1 MDLLKLVKDKCNY
14 FSDTS
19 TIQGLRSIISHIE
32 IAERHFEKGKQG
44 EDYLF
49 TDVIYRS
56 NQAYEGS
63 LKEAYRVIT
72 DNQPEKL
79 STFQIEKY
87 FENGTILKDR
97 VLALFVNYRQEWRN
111 KSTHDYT
118 LYFSEQEAFLAI
130 VNVYAFFNILL
141 DQMIEKKAYNQEKTE
156 LSKSETITLQQMQD
170 KSLVEQVIQLL
181 IKFSDNAPSK
191 MVGSAMP
198 MYLKKSLIGSLDAYI
213 DSADEQIEVITE
225 YAITDGDRKLYADM
239 LIRKGESSLLI
250 EIKNPTKSVN
260 TLLNPGKD
268 QLLAYMNASGINDGI
283 LYIPPRRSNSTK
295 METKEVEFEISDE
308 KKRIVEIFPEKM

>member
-130 VNVYAFFNILL
+130 VNVYAFV
-141 DQMIEKKAYNQEKTE
+141 
-156 LSKSETITLQQMQD
+156 TIQAA
-170 KSLVEQVIQLL
+170 
-181 IKFSDNAPSK
+181 F
-191 MVGSAMP
+191 
-198 MYLKKSLIGSLDAYI
+198 
-213 DSADEQIEVITE
+213 
-225 YAITDGDRKLYADM
+225 
-239 LIRKGESSLLI
+239 
-250 EIKNPTKSVN
+250 
-260 TLLNPGKD
+260 
-268 QLLAYMNASGINDGI
+268 
-283 LYIPPRRSNSTK
+283 
-295 METKEVEFEISDE
+295 
-308 KKRIVEIFPEKM
+308 